1 MVSDSLQPP
10 VNKEN
15 THVAVAFL
23 ASDVN
28 RFSINALTGA
38 IEQDP
43 GLHVLLAF
51 PHPRSV
57 SSCQAEIERLLQK
70 VGPTGTVVVAFSFM
84 SSALVTTAQLLR
96 QLQEGLANTRGRLLF
111 IAGGPHASGDAA
123 GTLAMGFD
131 AVFIGEGEHS
141 FTAFLH
147 RLAEGSHDVQD
158 IRGLAFVSE
167 ESSGKRRVVRTGRPP
182 LIELNTRY
190 PSIGVQH
197 RRLGAIE
204 IGRGCPHA
212 CGFCQTPFLHGARMR
227 HRPLENV
234 LEHIE
239 YLVKAGF
246 KDIRFITPDS
256 LAYLSGDGVHPDYAR
271 LEQALIAMQ
280 EVAGEAKIKFGEF
293 PSEMR
298 PEFITP
304 ELAQLIDRHSDAA
317 YVAIGAQSG
326 SERMLEAMHRE
337 HDVAAVER
345 AVTYLAKY
353 CRKLKK
359 IYVDFIAGLPGETAE
374 DETLSQRL
382 MEQLSRISPKV
393 CIHSH
398 TFMPLPGTPMQFM
411 PPGSVGKTTRA
422 TFEKL
427 SQRGQEWGD
436 WQEQEEIA
444 HVITSFRRELR
455 GETPTGQRS
464 GV

>member
-1 MVSDSLQPP
+1 MTTRRT
-10 VNKEN
+10 KEN
-15 THVAVAFL
+15 PTHVAVAFL

-28 RFSINALTGA
+28 RFSVNALTGA
-38 IEQDP
+38 IEQDQQ
-43 GLHVLLAF
+43 LQVKLSF

-57 SSCQAEIERLLQK
+57 STCQREIEHLVQEM
-70 VGPTGTVVVAFSFM
+70 GPSGTVVVAFSFM
-84 SSALVTTAQLLR
+84 SSALITTSRLLR
-96 QLQEGLANTRGRLLF
+96 QLQEGLAAVRQQLLF
-111 IAGGPHASGDAA
+111 VAGGPHASGDAT

-131 AVFIGEGEHS
+131 LVFIGEGEYALLS
-141 FTAFLH
+141 FL
-147 RLAEGSHDVQD
+147 RQLVEGRRDVGD
-158 IRGLAFVSE
+158 IRGLAYMAQD
-167 ESSGKRRVVRTGRPP
+167 SSGKQRMIRTGRAP
-182 LIELNTRY
+182 LIELDARY
-190 PSIGVQH
+190 PSIGVKH

-227 HRPLENV
+227 HRSLEDV
-234 LEHIE
+234 LVHIE
-239 YLVKAGF
+239 QLVRAGF

-256 LAYLSGDGVHPDYAR
+256 LAYLSADGVHPDDQR

-298 PEFITP
+298 PEYITT
-304 ELAQLIDRHSDAA
+304 ELAQLLDRYSDAA
-317 YVAIGAQSG
+317 YLAIGAQSG
-326 SERMLEAMHRE
+326 SEQMLQSMHRE

-345 AVTYLAKY
+345 AVSTLANY
-353 CRKLKK
+353 CKKLKK
-359 IYVDFIAGLPGETAE
+359 IYVDFIAGLPGETPE
-374 DETLSQRL
+374 DEALSQQL
-382 MEQLSRISPKV
+382 MERLTRISPKV

-427 SQRGQEWGD
+427 SKRGQEWGE

-444 HVITSFRRELR
+444 HTITTFRRELR
-455 GETPTGQRS
+455 GETPPSGQKR

>member
-1 MVSDSLQPP
+1 MTTSTKEAP
-10 VNKEN
+10 VK
-15 THVAVAFL
+15 VAVAFL

-43 GLHVLLAF
+43 DLQVRLAF

-57 SSCQAEIERLLQK
+57 PVCQAEIERLVQE
-70 VGPTGTVVVAFSFM
+70 VGASGTVVVAFSFM
-84 SSALVTTAQLLR
+84 SSALVTTARLLQ
-96 QLQEGLANTRGRLLF
+96 QLQEGLASMRHQLLF
-111 IAGGPHASGDAA
+111 VAGGPHASGDAA

-131 AVFIGEGEHS
+131 LVFIGEGEHS
-141 FTAFLH
+141 FTTFLH
-147 RLAEGSHDVQD
+147 RLALGRRDVQD
-158 IRGLAFVSE
+158 VRGLAFLAENSG
-167 ESSGKRRVVRTGRPP
+167 GKRRVIRTGRAP
-182 LIELNTRY
+182 LIELNARY
-190 PSIGVQH
+190 PSIGVRH

-234 LEHIE
+234 LAHIE
-239 YLVKAGF
+239 QLVRVGF

-256 LAYLSGDGVHPDYAR
+256 LAYLSDDGVHPDATR

-280 EVAGEAKIKFGEF
+280 EVASGAKIKFGEF

-304 ELAQLIDRHSDAA
+304 ELAQLIDRYSDAA
-317 YVAIGAQSG
+317 YLAIGAQSG
-326 SERMLEAMHRE
+326 SEHMLEAMHRE

-345 AVTYLAKY
+345 AVSYLAKY

-359 IYVDFIAGLPGETAE
+359 IYVDFIAGLPGETSE
-374 DETLSQRL
+374 EELQSQQL
-382 MEQLSRISPKV
+382 MERLTAISPKV

-422 TFEKL
+422 TFERL
-427 SQRGQEWGD
+427 SKRGQEWGD

-444 HVITSFRRELR
+444 QTITAFRRDLR
-455 GETPTGQRS
+455 GDASPGQRS
-464 GV
+464 GA

>member
-1 MVSDSLQPP
+1 MVVQYAH
-10 VNKEN
+10 N
-15 THVAVAFL
+15 TSTQERTNVAVAFL

-43 GLHVLLAF
+43 ELRVQLAF
-51 PHPRSV
+51 PHPRSA
-57 SSCQAEIERLLQK
+57 SLCQLKIEGLLED
-70 VGPTGTVVVAFSFM
+70 VGPDGTVVVAFSFM
-84 SSALVTTAQLLR
+84 SSALVTTAALLQ
-96 QLQEGLANTRGRLLF
+96 QLQEGLAQVRHRVLF
-111 IAGGPHASGDAA
+111 VAGGPHASGDAR

-131 AVFIGEGEHS
+131 FVFIGEGEYS
-141 FTAFLH
+141 FTRFLR
-147 RLAEGSHDVQD
+147 RLMEERRDVQD
-158 IRGLAFVSE
+158 IPGIAFLAE
-167 ESSGKRRVVRTGRPP
+167 DESGKYRVVRTGRAP
-182 LIELNTRY
+182 LIELDAQY

-227 HRPLENV
+227 HRELDNV

-239 YLVKAGF
+239 QLVAFGF
-246 KDIRFITPDS
+246 KDIRFTTPNA
-256 LAYLSGDGVHPDYAR
+256 LAFTSEDGIHPDYAH
-271 LEQALIAMQ
+271 LEDAFMAMHK
-280 EVAGEAKIKFGEF
+280 VAGNAKIKFGEF

-298 PEFITP
+298 PEYITP
-304 ELAQLIDRHSDAA
+304 ELAQLLDRYSDAA
-317 YVAIGAQSG
+317 YIAIGAQSG
-326 SERMLEAMHRE
+326 SETMLQAMHRE

-345 AVTYLAKY
+345 AVSYLAKY

-359 IYVDFIAGLPGETAE
+359 IYVDFIGGLPGEMVE
-374 DETLSQRL
+374 DEKLSKDL
-382 MEQLSRISPKV
+382 MERLTSISPKV

-398 TFMPLPGTPMQFM
+398 TFMPLPGTPMQYM

-427 SQRGQEWGD
+427 SKRGQEWGD

-444 HVITSFRRELR
+444 HSITEFRSRLR
-455 GETPTGQRS
+455 VGAFPSHGS
-464 GV
+464 VS